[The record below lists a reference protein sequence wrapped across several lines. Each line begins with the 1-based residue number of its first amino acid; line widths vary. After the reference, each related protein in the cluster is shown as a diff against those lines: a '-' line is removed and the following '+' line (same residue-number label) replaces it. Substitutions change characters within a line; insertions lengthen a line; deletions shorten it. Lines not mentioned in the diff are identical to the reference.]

1 MRNPRGGIRQW
12 MRMILIVVLL
22 GLIAYL
28 GIVAMVC
35 WKEKNVPPVDEYD
48 AIIVLGAQV
57 KPDGELSL
65 QLKWRL
71 DAAFEAWKE
80 HPCWIA
86 VCGARG
92 DNEPVE
98 EAYAMRDYLITQGVV
113 PEMILTDAESYNT
126 RQNIDHAAKLLSD
139 KAVQRVL
146 VVTSDYHLPRALALA
161 EDAGLDATGV
171 GAPTK
176 LGMRYWIK
184 NHGREALAWIKYW
197 AQKYLRL
204 PLE

>member
-1 MRNPRGGIRQW
+1 MKNPRGGSLQW
-12 MRMILIVVLL
+12 LKVVLIFVLL

-35 WKEKNVPPVDEYD
+35 WKEENVPPVEEYD

-71 DAAFEAWKE
+71 DAAVKAWKE

-92 DNEPVE
+92 SNEPVE
-98 EAYAMRDYLITQGVV
+98 EAYAMRDYLIGQEI
-113 PEMILTDAESYNT
+113 PAEMILTDAESYNT
-126 RQNIDHAAKLLSD
+126 RQNIDHAAKLLND
-139 KAVQRVL
+139 KDVQRVV

-161 EDAGLDATGV
+161 EDAGLEASGI

-184 NHGREALAWIKYW
+184 NHGREALAWVKYW